1 MGFHLFFIWF
11 AVMFA
16 PSMALQQ
23 RNPFAWQFNNSS
35 AATADRVYGSGDFHC
50 DVPEPNWIHDVLM
63 AQQFQSFGCHF
74 VPKTTQR
81 FGEARHP
88 GPVPNI
94 AQDSVLTVGVTNP
107 RGLRQKEDILLG
119 LGPGIWAVAETQLSQ
134 QTFRTSAG
142 LLRHGARKMNREIRF
157 HGGALAPLRLGSSW
171 AGKWTGVG
179 ILSDVH
185 ASKLE
190 VPWPLEH
197 WDSGRVLLT
206 RHWANDTPITVG
218 TFYGYA
224 QGPTWP
230 KSQQLSDQLL
240 ETYTTELVMGMSGV
254 RLCMGDFNQEA
265 GKLTQ
270 QQIWMR
276 HGWRNAQQ
284 VATEMFGHEPAPTC
298 KGSTAPDQIWMS
310 PEAIH
315 LLQFLH
321 ITEDFMEHSTISIG
335 LKIPAK
341 LQRIYRWPRPAKI
354 PWSEVDTA
362 DWDPP
367 CSTQY
372 VAGHDTTAFMMDWA
386 HSFEMAVNDKL
397 HQTRGAPLPNRC
409 FGRSKRLQPEYQTQ
423 SSVTCKPSREGEVRM
438 ICSMAG
444 AATRAWFK
452 QLRRLQSYKHAILA
466 GKQSPAA
473 LAYRAE
479 CWMAIRNASGF
490 SPDFPTWWEQQSH
503 SADGVPQNLPRTG
516 PNESVIALAIYE
528 SFHSHFRAFESWHLQ
543 QRSTSLR
550 MKYEGSLEAVFSDLR
565 NDPKPGIDHF
575 WKEQCY
581 TILAVDMES
590 NQVQLDKPVQ
600 FLHDSVWM
608 HQSHMIKITAYD
620 GDLCTVS
627 DPDIFEAGDEII
639 QRAFITDSDEVL
651 KTLEAHWRPRWSA
664 MAQASESDWQRI
676 TQFAKVYMAKHH
688 FTWQPISRSQWRHTA
703 KQFRAKAARGPD
715 GFDRCDLQLMPDAFV
730 DSFLGLVTS
739 IEMEDTPWPQQL
751 TFGTVVGLAKHDHA
765 HEEGH
770 YRPITLFF
778 HTLQDMGEVTHQAV
792 DSPTGHVCA
801 TRGLGFFAT
810 ERDHGSMVASSGTH

>member
-1 MGFHLFFIWF
+1 
-11 AVMFA
+11 
-16 PSMALQQ
+16 
-23 RNPFAWQFNNSS
+23 
-35 AATADRVYGSGDFHC
+35 
-50 DVPEPNWIHDVLM
+50 
-63 AQQFQSFGCHF
+63 
-74 VPKTTQR
+74 
-81 FGEARHP
+81 
-88 GPVPNI
+88 
-94 AQDSVLTVGVTNP
+94 
-107 RGLRQKEDILLG
+107 
-119 LGPGIWAVAETQLSQ
+119 
-134 QTFRTSAG
+134 
-142 LLRHGARKMNREIRF
+142 
-157 HGGALAPLRLGSSW
+157 
-171 AGKWTGVG
+171 
-179 ILSDVH
+179 
-185 ASKLE
+185 
-190 VPWPLEH
+190 
-197 WDSGRVLLT
+197 
-206 RHWANDTPITVG
+206 
-218 TFYGYA
+218 
-224 QGPTWP
+224 
-230 KSQQLSDQLL
+230 
-240 ETYTTELVMGMSGV
+240 
-254 RLCMGDFNQEA
+254 
-265 GKLTQ
+265 
-270 QQIWMR
+270 
-276 HGWRNAQQ
+276 
-284 VATEMFGHEPAPTC
+284 
-298 KGSTAPDQIWMS
+298 
-310 PEAIH
+310 
-315 LLQFLH
+315 
-321 ITEDFMEHSTISIG
+321 
-335 LKIPAK
+335 
-341 LQRIYRWPRPAKI
+341 
-354 PWSEVDTA
+354 
-362 DWDPP
+362 
-367 CSTQY
+367 
-372 VAGHDTTAFMMDWA
+372 
-386 HSFEMAVNDKL
+386 
-397 HQTRGAPLPNRC
+397 
-409 FGRSKRLQPEYQTQ
+409 
-423 SSVTCKPSREGEVRM
+423 
-438 ICSMAG
+438 
-444 AATRAWFK
+444 
-452 QLRRLQSYKHAILA
+452 
-466 GKQSPAA
+466 
-473 LAYRAE
+473 
-479 CWMAIRNASGF
+479 
-490 SPDFPTWWEQQSH
+490 
-503 SADGVPQNLPRTG
+503 
-516 PNESVIALAIYE
+516 VIALAIYE